1 MLLVNLADGHTLKA
15 DLQTDEG
22 ASSWRR
28 LESDLKQ
35 QTKIRGVTF
44 NSRSH
49 SVSVTPPRCFRQ
61 HRYRAEACKDGAGEP
76 IGERLIL
83 QADDIQLTVLRYSSG
98 MVRIDL
104 ARVGYARHMG
114 VLGGD

>member
-1 MLLVNLADGHTLKA
+1 LVNLADGQTLKA

-22 ASSWRR
+22 ANGWRR
-28 LESDLKQ
+28 LESDLRRQ
-35 QTKIRGVTF
+35 SKIRGVTF

-49 SVSVTPPRCFRQ
+49 AVSVTPPRCFRQ
-61 HRYRAEACKDGAGEP
+61 YRYRAEACKGPSGEP
-76 IGERLIL
+76 VGERLIL

-114 VLGGD
+114 ILGGD